1 MSVHFYNNSYYNDI
15 VLKLLFNATTKQ
27 YVNEI
32 RNFDQKT
39 FEMSPELSIGTRI
52 YFHDEAKKTT
62 IESII
67 NYSKY
72 FLSLTFKDTTEYCIL
87 PETHAPVLFVN
98 DPYVYSLQFHYN
110 SPSRCIDNENTYINN
125 ITSERRTYLTRVMH
139 YRINSKEYMKLNHN
153 YLVLYSQ
160 QNFTGNIQFIVKK
173 SKKHTGYT
181 IIDRHIDDRKG
192 DNVSILSYVN
202 HTDKNYVLVSYDESN
217 WYNIHKHTFSNYLQD
232 KNKSPWY
239 DRVYQLDNDF
249 NTDKKNPIEFTPYD
263 FSLFDTSTVLTL
275 PAVPSLPAV
284 PGLPVPLPLPEKE
297 KPEKPSLIFTTLK
310 YLFIVIFFTCLA
322 LPFSKYT
329 ARKIKRYRSL

>member
-1 MSVHFYNNSYYNDI
+1 MSVHFYNNCYYNDI
-15 VLKLLFNATTKQ
+15 VLKVVFNVTTKEH
-27 YVNEI
+27 VHGI
-32 RNFDQKT
+32 RNIHQKT
-39 FEMSPELSIGTRI
+39 FEISPNLSIGTRI
-52 YFHDEAKKTT
+52 YFHDEAKKTR

-72 FLSLTFKDTTEYCIL
+72 VLTITLKDTTEYCIL
-87 PETHAPVLFVN
+87 PNTHVPVLFVN
-98 DPYVYSLQFHYN
+98 DPYVSSLIFNDN
-110 SPSRCIDNENTYINN
+110 SSQWCIDNENTYINN
-125 ITSERRTYLTRVMH
+125 ITSERRTYLTRVMQ
-139 YRINSKEYMKLNHN
+139 YRINSKEYTKLNNN

-160 QNFTGNIQFIVKK
+160 QNFTGNIQFIVKR
-173 SKKHTGYT
+173 TGYT

-232 KNKSPWY
+232 KHKLPWY

-263 FSLFDTSTVLTL
+263 FSLFETSTVLTL
-275 PAVPSLPAV
+275 PEVPS
-284 PGLPVPLPLPEKE
+284 LPVPLPLPEKE
-297 KPEKPSLIFTTLK
+297 KPETDSLIFTTLK
-310 YLFIVIFFTCLA
+310 YLFVVILFTWLA

-329 ARKIKRYRSL
+329 ARSIKRYRL

>member
-15 VLKLLFNATTKQ
+15 VLELVFNETTKQ

-39 FEMSPELSIGTRI
+39 FEISPKLSIRTMI
-52 YFHDEAKKTT
+52 HFHNEAKKTR

-67 NYSKY
+67 NYSVY
-72 FLSLTFKDTTEYCIL
+72 FISITFKDTTEYCIL
-87 PETHAPVLFVN
+87 PKSHVPVLFVN
-98 DPYVYSLQFHYN
+98 DPYIYSLQFRYN

-181 IIDRHIDDRKG
+181 IIDRHIDDRKS

-202 HTDKNYVLVSYDESN
+202 HTDKNYVLVSEDESN
-217 WYNIHKHTFSNYLQD
+217 WYNIHKHTFSNSLQD

-263 FSLFDTSTVLTL
+263 FSLFETSTVLTL

-284 PGLPVPLPLPEKE
+284 PGLPVPLPLPDKE
-297 KPEKPSLIFTTLK
+297 KPEKTSVIFTNLK
-310 YLFIVIFFTCLA
+310 YLFIIIFFTWLV

-329 ARKIKRYRSL
+329 ARSIKRYRL